1 MTKQNRSN
9 AGRSTRVKGNERN
22 NVVAKGVY
30 NNSAFMHSATSLVGN
45 MVQIQTQNNS
55 VYEGIFKTFSTQFDV
70 VLEVAHKVNPLDPS
84 KINVDSVVDT
94 LIFKPNDIVTM
105 EALNVDLE
113 FATRDTFQTDTAIS
127 KFNGQVGEKELEP
140 WEESTSNGDDF
151 DLNGATMNGW
161 DVNEMFKKNEQAY
174 GVTTTFDQSLQ
185 GYTVPLQKQ
194 DTKEFKEAEAK
205 AAMIANEIE
214 NNPNYKARIELENGD
229 EEERFAAVIRPTDT
243 SGDPS
248 KQPYMPPSKRKHQQ
262 GGKFV
267 RNIPPSQPVMS
278 QPPVKPHPSTLPKS
292 PLTQHNPPPFQ
303 QQQPPPQQTPP
314 MRQPP
319 PAKPP
324 VQSPVTTP
332 PAPVS
337 YPTNQQPLPQRERI
351 NRQMEQ
357 QQQQQ
362 QQIPKSQKPPPG
374 LRTGRVYS
382 PQDNSNI
389 APRYQTNGEPDA
401 VRNSPATTPSDTKP
415 PLPMAHAPHVR
426 PPCPPMNHPQ
436 AVDHPLPTNS
446 PQVLC
451 HPPPFT
457 MATQPPMMQPVEH
470 RKSPV
475 TDQPPPPSHRKPPR
489 PREDT
494 ISELK
499 KFGSDFKLAEGS
511 GEDNK
516 MHSMVAMNEP
526 EQVMSDAKEQQNN
539 EGDKVSTTLKKSTL
553 NPNAKEFKPFTP
565 RSPSTPTPSRP
576 HTPQTPNYGPSPAL
590 PNMVVPA
597 TYVVAGQPT
606 FNPTANQGHR
616 YRKVPMTVHR
626 PDLSQMQ
633 VAAATG
639 QPLLAPVPMGTH
651 FTVPYNP
658 PRHLAP
664 QSYQQMMMHM
674 MAQQGGGIV
683 PLVPTSIN
691 YHHESPT
698 QQGPQLQYMSPAG
711 MAPPHPHHLHP
722 HAHPAPNTAP
732 SPGQT
737 SGYPPSP
744 ASNYPQ
750 PLPPPPHPPNG
761 PPAHYPIMC
770 LPTQPTPNGPHN
782 PHHMMAAAQQYIHH
796 HHQHPQD
803 VNQQPPSHIQ
813 VIQVPHNQ

>member
-1 MTKQNRSN
+1 MTKQSRGN
-9 AGRSTRVKGNERN
+9 AGRPPRIRGPERN
-22 NVVAKGVY
+22 NVAAKGVY
-30 NNSAFMHSATSLVGN
+30 NNASFMHSATSLVGN
-45 MVQIQTQNNS
+45 TVQIQTQNGS
-55 VYEGIFKTFSTQFDV
+55 MYEGIFKTFSTQFDV
-70 VLEVAHKVNPLDPS
+70 VLEVAHKVNPLDPAQ
-84 KINVDSVVDT
+84 INVENVVDT
-94 LIFKPNDIVTM
+94 LIFKPNDIIIM
-105 EALNVDLE
+105 EAINVDLE
-113 FATRDTFQTDTAIS
+113 YATKDTFQTDTAIS
-127 KFNGQVGEKELEP
+127 KFNGQIGEKELEP
-140 WEESTSNGDDF
+140 WEESTSNGDDY
-151 DLNGATMNGW
+151 DLNGATVNGW
-161 DVNEMFKKNEQAY
+161 DVNDMFKKNEQAY
-174 GVTTTFDQSLQ
+174 GVTSTFDQSLQ

-205 AAMIANEIE
+205 AAQIANEIE

-229 EEERFAAVIRPTDT
+229 EEERYAAVSRPLDT
-243 SGDPS
+243 SNDAS
-248 KQPYMPPSKRKHQQ
+248 KPYMPPAKRKHQQ
-262 GGKFV
+262 AGKFV
-267 RNIPPSQPVMS
+267 RSNPPSQPVMS
-278 QPPVKPHPSTLPKS
+278 QPPVKPPHSSSLPKS
-292 PLTQHNPPPFQ
+292 PLSQHNPPPFQ
-303 QQQPPPQQTPP
+303 QQPPPQPPAP

-319 PAKPP
+319 PNKPL
-324 VQSPVTTP
+324 VQSPVTTVP
-332 PAPVS
+332 SPVS
-337 YPTNQQPLPQRERI
+337 YPTNQQPLPQREQRI
-351 NRQMEQ
+351 NRQID
-357 QQQQQ
+357 

-374 LRTGRVYS
+374 LRTGRGY
-382 PQDNSNI
+382 PPPDNNSSI
-389 APRYQTNGEPDA
+389 APRYQTNGDA
-401 VRNSPATTPSDTKP
+401 EMRSSPATTPSDSKP
-415 PLPMAHAPHVR
+415 PLPMPHSTHVR
-426 PPCPPMNHPQ
+426 PPGPPIPHPQ
-436 AVDHPLPTNS
+436 VVEHPLPPNS

-457 MATQPPMMQPVEH
+457 MAAQTPMMQPVVEQ

-489 PREDT
+489 PRDDT
-494 ISELK
+494 LTELK
-499 KFGSDFKLAEGS
+499 KFGSDFKLS
-511 GEDNK
+511 DVNTDDNK
-516 MHSMVAMNEP
+516 MHTIVVLNEQ
-526 EQVMSDAKEQQNN
+526 EQVMAENKEQNN
-539 EGDKVSTTLKKSTL
+539 EVDKVSSTLKKSTL

-597 TYVVAGQPT
+597 TYVVTGQPT
-606 FNPTANQGHR
+606 FNATPNQGHR
-616 YRKVPMTVHR
+616 YRKMPIPVSHR
-626 PDLSQMQ
+626 PDLSQQMQ

-651 FTVPYNP
+651 FTVPYTP

-711 MAPPHPHHLHP
+711 MAPPHHHHLHP

-750 PLPPPPHPPNG
+750 PLPPPPHPPNA
-761 PPAHYPIMC
+761 PPTHAYPIMC
-770 LPTQPTPNGPHN
+770 VPTQPAPNGPHT

-796 HHQHPQD
+796 HPQHPQD
-803 VNQQPPSHIQ
+803 VNQQPPSQFQ
-813 VIQVPHNQ
+813 VIVPHNQ